1 MPHHHLHTRPL
12 LGYRRLA
19 RPGGHLAALYRR
31 RTDRPR
37 PKLFETDRANFD
49 VLYGRIPTTK
59 DKDKAARV
67 ADVEK
72 YLADHK
78 VSYASGPASV
88 ISVCIHDTLDA
99 EGYSFVG
106 HTGVLVD
113 IGDGIL
119 FVEKLAFDAPYRAV
133 TFASR
138 SELKDYL
145 RSMYDDGPTMDY
157 GSPLIFENGAPLH

>member
-1 MPHHHLHTRPL
+1 MVTVGSPAPADTSQLFIDDEQIGLAPPSYSRPI
-12 LGYRRLA
+12 A
-19 RPGGHLAALYRR
+19 PISMFSTAAS
-31 RTDRPR
+31 P
-37 PKLFETDRANFD
+37 P
-49 VLYGRIPTTK
+49 TK

-106 HTGVLVD
+106 HTGVRVD
-113 IGDGIL
+113 ISDGIL

>member
-1 MPHHHLHTRPL
+1 MVTVGSPAPADTSQLFIDDEQI
-12 LGYRRLA
+12 GLA
-19 RPGGHLAALYRR
+19 
-31 RTDRPR
+31 

-72 YLADHK
+72 YLAAHK

-88 ISVCIHDTLDA
+88 ISVCIHDTLDT